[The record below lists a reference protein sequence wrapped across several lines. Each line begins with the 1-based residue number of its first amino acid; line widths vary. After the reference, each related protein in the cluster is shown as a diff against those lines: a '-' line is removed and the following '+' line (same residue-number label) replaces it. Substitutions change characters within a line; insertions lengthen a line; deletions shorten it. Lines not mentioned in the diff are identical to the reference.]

1 MPSALFSPLHI
12 GAVELVNR
20 LVVAPMCQYS
30 AADGSAT
37 DWHLQHLA
45 QLGYSGAGLVV
56 VEATGVER
64 RGRIT
69 HGCLGLYSDENEAAL
84 GRVLAAARRLAGPA
98 RFAIQ
103 LAHAGRKGST
113 LPPWQAG
120 KPLRESQDPWTTV
133 APSALA
139 FDEGWHVP
147 MALTVEAIKAVT
159 ASFALA
165 AQRAARLGFDVVE
178 LHSAHGYLIH
188 EFLSPLSNHRSD
200 QYGGSLENRMRFGLE
215 TLAAIR
221 DVLPGSM
228 ALGMR
233 ISSTDWV
240 EGGWTIDD
248 SVEYV
253 RAAQRIGV
261 DYICAS
267 SGGNRTV
274 RIPTAPGYQVQFAQ
288 KIRQATGVTTRA
300 VGLITEPMQAE
311 QILADGQ
318 ADLIALA
325 RAFLDDPRWGWHAA
339 DRLGATVH
347 CPPQYERVRIPEWLK
362 TKNG

>member
-1 MPSALFSPLHI
+1 MPSALFSPI
-12 GAVELVNR
+12 RINTVELVNR

-45 QLGYSGAGLVV
+45 QLGYSGAGLIM

-69 HGCLGLYSDENEAAL
+69 HGCLGLYSEENEAAL

-98 RFAIQ
+98 RFGIQ
-103 LAHAGRKGST
+103 LAHAGRKAST
-113 LPPWQAG
+113 LPPWQGG

-147 MALTVEAIKAVT
+147 TALTVEGLKSIT
-159 ASFALA
+159 ASFVLA
-165 AQRAARLGFDVVE
+165 AQRAARLGFDVIE

-188 EFLSPLSNHRSD
+188 EFLSPLSNQRTDH
-200 QYGGSLENRMRFGLE
+200 YGGSLENRMRFGLE

-221 DVLPGSM
+221 GVLPESM

-240 EGGWTIDD
+240 EGGWSIDD
-248 SVEYV
+248 SIEYV

-261 DYICAS
+261 DYVCAS
-267 SGGNRTV
+267 SGGNRLV
-274 RIPTAPGYQVQFAQ
+274 QVPNVPGYQVQFAQ
-288 KIRQATGVTTRA
+288 QIRQATGVITRA
-300 VGLITEPMQAE
+300 VGLITDPMQAE
-311 QILADGQ
+311 QILANGQ

-347 CPPQYERVRIPEWLK
+347 CPLPYARVRIPDWLK
-362 TKNG
+362 IKNR